1 MKCLNPLW
9 LGENAFRCGK
19 CYSCRV
25 IRMYEWI
32 TRLEHELETTMY
44 GVFATLTY
52 EEEHI
57 PKDRNLSKRTLQLF
71 FKRLRR
77 ILEYYHNNEH
87 ISYYAIGDYG
97 DLEGRPHYHCL
108 IFGISKSH
116 PVFTY
121 SDYQKGYATCKAWL
135 NGFVHVLPM
144 TDFRIKYVTSYITK
158 KHTWRDKLKMFG
170 VTVEPF
176 SLMSKGIG
184 KQYCLDHKESLT
196 KDMQIYRQGAPR
208 MLPRY
213 YRKLLE
219 IENEELKERFT
230 EQALKGRKE
239 QFIID
244 RLQNDF
250 DPAKMEES
258 RSLQAK
264 QEYKN
269 DLKSDVKIYQ

>member
-1 MKCLNPLW
+1 
-9 LGENAFRCGK
+9 
-19 CYSCRV
+19 
-25 IRMYEWI
+25 
-32 TRLEHELETTMY
+32 
-44 GVFATLTY
+44 
-52 EEEHI
+52 
-57 PKDRNLSKRTLQLF
+57 
-71 FKRLRR
+71 
-77 ILEYYHNNEH
+77 
-87 ISYYAIGDYG
+87 
-97 DLEGRPHYHCL
+97 
-108 IFGISKSH
+108 
-116 PVFTY
+116 
-121 SDYQKGYATCKAWL
+121 
-135 NGFVHVLPM
+135 
-144 TDFRIKYVTSYITK
+144 
-158 KHTWRDKLKMFG
+158 
-170 VTVEPF
+170 
-176 SLMSKGIG
+176 
-184 KQYCLDHKESLT
+184 
-196 KDMQIYRQGAPR
+196 MQIYRQGAPR